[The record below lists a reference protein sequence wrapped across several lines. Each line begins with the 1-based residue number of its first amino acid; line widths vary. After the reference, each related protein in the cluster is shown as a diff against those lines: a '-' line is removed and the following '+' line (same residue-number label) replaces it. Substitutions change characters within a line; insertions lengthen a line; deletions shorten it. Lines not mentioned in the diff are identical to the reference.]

1 MSAKYFIDSN
11 IFVYSF
17 DQRQPA
23 KKQRSMELIQQA
35 LESGLGI
42 ISTQVIQEFLN
53 VATQKFAVPMAI
65 DDAQAYLNLVLNP
78 LCQVYPD
85 LMLYESCL
93 EIQAETKY
101 TFYDSLIIAA
111 AAQAGCEL
119 LYSEDLQDGQ
129 QVRNVKIVNPYIDE

>member
-17 DQRQPA
+17 DQGQPA

-85 LMLYESCL
+85 LMLYDSCL

-101 TFYDSLIIAA
+101 SFYDSLIIAA

-119 LYSEDLQDGQ
+119 LYSEDLQDGHD
-129 QVRNVKIVNPYIDE
+129 VRGLKIVNPYK